1 MFSWLYRGFNI
12 SSSFSTEYDSDDLDG
27 VEMAGYVDFVG
38 EVALI
43 SRRHK
48 FASMDAFVA
57 FVEATQV
64 TSFYVH
70 AARANV
76 VAAFSDLRGPAPF
89 SATQRFPEGEYI
101 DLDHAA
107 VRNYLDQL
115 INACELPDRAQ
126 NVGGSNGHS
135 SNADAKRA
143 FDTALQ
149 HLRNIAKCVREEE
162 LVKHGVY
169 TRASFEAAYALVW
182 QAPAAH

>member
-1 MFSWLYRGFNI
+1 MFSWLQALDPI
-12 SSSFSTEYDSDDLDG
+12 SPSLSDESDS
-27 VEMAGYVDFVG
+27 ESMARYQTFAG

-48 FASMDAFVA
+48 FATMDAFVS
-57 FVEATQV
+57 FVETAQI
-64 TSFYVH
+64 SGFYVH
-70 AARANV
+70 AARANI
-76 VAAFSDLRGPAPF
+76 VASFTALRGVAPF
-89 SATQRFPEGEYI
+89 SAVVRFPETEYI
-101 DLDHAA
+101 DLDHPG

-126 NVGGSNGHS
+126 NVGGNNNGHS

-162 LVKHGVY
+162 LVKYGVF
-169 TRASFEAAYALVW
+169 TQATFEAAYNLLW
-182 QAPAAH
+182 QHN